1 MLGFSILAH
10 TSHPRCFK
18 LLQLYEVAN
27 PHTYNTIYQ
36 WLSNGSSKLFKQSTS
51 VTPSTQLDGDGKAIA
66 NAPIT
71 STANAFSV
79 EMTFSLMCRFS
90 QWMLNP
96 LESGGVRL
104 YVDMARMVDGD
115 DVTSFRR
122 QNMISYAMVSSFLLC
137 NMIS

>member
-1 MLGFSILAH
+1 MKLPISNIH
-10 TSHPRCFK
+10 T
-18 LLQLYEVAN
+18 
-27 PHTYNTIYQ
+27 TYQ

-51 VTPSTQLDGDGKAIA
+51 VTPSTQFDGDGKAIA

-122 QNMISYAMVSSFLLC
+122 QNIMIVVSSVLVITDSSF
-137 NMIS
+137 